1 MPNNLLNG
9 TIILY
14 NQLGIVEY
22 ECTINSDSI
31 RIETD
36 CKNAVLESME
46 KMIDGNR
53 TQDDF
58 KQLGNEFLLN
68 YPDANLEDY
77 FEYFGFDIYNPKEKG
92 YTYIVNCMRTGNP
105 TVIDKNIGNGG
116 HEITITRI
124 VQRNHGGKIIVWVA
138 DPIYGKYRIE
148 WNKLMNPN
156 FNRGAYIF
164 NLRTL

>member
-77 FEYFGFDIYNPKEKG
+77 FEYFGFDIINEDKTINRKKMSE
-92 YTYIVNCMRTGNP
+92 IVT
-105 TVIDKNIGNGG
+105 
-116 HEITITRI
+116 
-124 VQRNHGGKIIVWVA
+124 
-138 DPIYGKYRIE
+138 
-148 WNKLMNPN
+148 
-156 FNRGAYIF
+156 F
-164 NLRTL
+164 